1 MEIRLK
7 RLKDLRFQKTT
18 TEFDPNVRTKISG
31 KYFILS
37 DSEIKLKINEQFLF
51 ISSVFIHHVN
61 VKKWVWGTVEARE
74 FVLLKLCIAFSVL
87 SLKQKIFN
95 IL

>member
-7 RLKDLRFQKTT
+7 RLKDLRFQKAT
-18 TEFDPNVRTKISG
+18 TEFDPNVRTKIAG

-61 VKKWVWGTVEARE
+61 VKKWVWGTVEAGE